1 MKKINN
7 NTYLVVLKKGDLV
20 MDKLREFHKEVD
32 CNLCKVEAIGA
43 LKNIELGYAHV
54 TENGV
59 NYAYRTFK
67 DDYEL
72 LSFNGSISLL
82 NDNSLPHIHLAI
94 ADETFATYGGHLKE
108 AEVAV
113 TLEIFIT
120 VYEEKVTR
128 SLDNEFKIGIIE

>member
-1 MKKINN
+1 MKKISNN
-7 NTYLVVLKKGDLV
+7 AYLLVLKKGDLV

-32 CNLCKVEAIGA
+32 YNLCKVEAIGA

-59 NYAYRTFK
+59 NYEYKTFK
-67 DDYEL
+67 EDYEL

-82 NDNSLPHIHLAI
+82 NGNSLPHVHLSI

-113 TLEIFIT
+113 TLEIFVT
-120 VYEEKVTR
+120 VYEKKVTR
-128 SLDNEFKIGIIE
+128 SLNNEFKIGIIE